1 LIKVWFLMALMSYPN
16 INAIH
21 YKGFGGFTT
30 KEECEEKRILT
41 ENGIVE
47 MEISRGTPA
56 IYIETYCMEFDAFPS
71 QFEAPRRN
79 PPANAPPKP
88 AEFGA

>member
-1 LIKVWFLMALMSYPN
+1 MALMSYPD

-47 MEISRGTPA
+47 MEMRRGHA
-56 IYIETYCMEFDAFPS
+56 VYIETYCMEMYAFPS
-71 QFEAPRRN
+71 QFDAPRRN
-79 PPANAPPKP
+79 PPQNSM
-88 AEFGA
+88 EFGA